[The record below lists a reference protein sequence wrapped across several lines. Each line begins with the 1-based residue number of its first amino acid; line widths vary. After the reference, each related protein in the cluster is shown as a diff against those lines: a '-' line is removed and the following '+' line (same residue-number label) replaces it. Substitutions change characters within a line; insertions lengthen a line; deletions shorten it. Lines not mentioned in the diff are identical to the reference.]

1 MKYNLTKKQAQE
13 LITSNLSHYF
23 GVTPEDATYEQFYKA
38 VAMIV
43 REMMRDGRKEF
54 EDVADKANS
63 KRIYYLSMEFLM
75 GRSLKTLF
83 ITLISQKP
91 LHLHLRISAL

>member
-1 MKYNLTKKQAQE
+1 MKYALTKKQAQD

-43 REMMRDGRKEF
+43 REMMRNGRKEF
-54 EDVADKANS
+54 EDVAD
-63 KRIYYLSMEFLM
+63 
-75 GRSLKTLF
+75 RSDASGECSGACQSVRQF
-83 ITLISQKP
+83 WSDAW
-91 LHLHLRISAL
+91 SG